1 MPTAGA
7 SATTARACRL
17 ATLRELQWRHVA
29 TIPFENLASLA
40 GEPVALEPAALQGE
54 MVHGRRGGYCYE
66 QNVLFAAVL
75 QRLGFQV
82 KASRR
87 VVWNLAPGAGN
98 PRSHMLLKI
107 ELAEGSHIA
116 DVGFGSA
123 SLPGPLRLVTDLA
136 QPTPIEP
143 FRLVEHAE
151 GYQLE
156 AQLPEGW
163 KPVYTFDL
171 QPQQFVDYQM
181 ANWFVST
188 NPASRFV
195 QVLMVARPEGTLRRT
210 LLGAELASARSPARA
225 NAGASPASPSTPRAR
240 RCVRHRRARW
250 RAWMPRSLAW
260 PRAGLN
266 SPPGDPPPCQP
277 PPPPLPTRPT
287 VRRSRWRRRGARDA
301 GRQQEANAHG
311 WPVVIAIVDGGAH
324 PDAAAAA
331 RERADRQ
338 HRDRAAEGGDRREV
352 PPRHQGVRRAAGR
365 WRCGATPAGARGP
378 QCACGQRA
386 CWSTGAW
393 SARSASRACA
403 RARTARSPAPA
414 RARSAARERTRRAT
428 PAAVCRPAWRA
439 S

>member
-1 MPTAGA
+1 MSGAPLRLPGIEALDLDAYCRRIGYQGTRAPT
-7 SATTARACRL
+7 L

-29 TIPFENLASLA
+29 TIPFENLTSLA
-40 GEPVALEPAALQGE
+40 GEPVALEPAALQAK

-82 KASRR
+82 TGLAAR
-87 VVWNLAPGAGN
+87 VVWNLSPGAGN

-123 SLPGPLRLVTDLA
+123 SLPGPLRLVTGLA

-143 FRLVEHAE
+143 YRLVEHAE

-163 KPVYTFDL
+163 RPVYTFDL

-210 LLGAELASARSPARA
+210 LLDAELAQRPL
-225 NAGASPASPSTPRAR
+225 AGTGE
-240 RCVRHRRARW
+240 HRRLGNVADLR
-250 RAWMPRSLAW
+250 RALAEVF
-260 PRAGLN
+260 GIDV
-266 SPPGDPPPCQP
+266 PG
-277 PPPPLPTRPT
+277 
-287 VRRSRWRRRGARDA
+287 GARM
-301 GRQQEANAHG
+301 
-311 WPVVIAIVDGGAH
+311 
-324 PDAAAAA
+324 DAALARVAA
-331 RERADRQ
+331 R
-338 HRDRAAEGGDRREV
+338 
-352 PPRHQGVRRAAGR
+352 QG
-365 WRCGATPAGARGP
+365 
-378 QCACGQRA
+378 
-386 CWSTGAW
+386 
-393 SARSASRACA
+393 
-403 RARTARSPAPA
+403 
-414 RARSAARERTRRAT
+414 
-428 PAAVCRPAWRA
+428 
-439 S
+439 

>member
-1 MPTAGA
+1 MAPRRDDPRSRTWRAWPA
-7 SATTARACRL
+7 SR
-17 ATLRELQWRHVA
+17 
-29 TIPFENLASLA
+29 
-40 GEPVALEPAALQGE
+40 ALEPAALQAK

-75 QRLGFQV
+75 QRLGFR
-82 KASRR
+82 SRPAAR

-210 LLGAELASARSPARA
+210 LLDAELAQRPLAGAGERRRLAGVAECAARSPMCS
-225 NAGASPASPSTPRAR
+225 ASTCP
-240 RCVRHRRARW
+240 VR
-250 RAWMPRSLAW
+250 
-260 PRAGLN
+260 
-266 SPPGDPPPCQP
+266 
-277 PPPPLPTRPT
+277 
-287 VRRSRWRRRGARDA
+287 
-301 GRQQEANAHG
+301 AHG
-311 WPVVIAIVDGGAH
+311 
-324 PDAAAAA
+324 
-331 RERADRQ
+331 
-338 HRDRAAEGGDRREV
+338 
-352 PPRHQGVRRAAGR
+352 
-365 WRCGATPAGARGP
+365 C
-378 QCACGQRA
+378 
-386 CWSTGAW
+386 
-393 SARSASRACA
+393 
-403 RARTARSPAPA
+403 
-414 RARSAARERTRRAT
+414 RARSRGRA
-428 PAAVCRPAWRA
+428 PG
-439 S
+439 